1 MTVKGKGSDR
11 LDSPA
16 GRPTGK
22 SRSEEVVI
30 CDLFMSRTDPVSYFA
45 KNGCFFQIPALNL
58 RCHADV
64 TLDKNVTFWSPS
76 HN

>member
-30 CDLFMSRTDPVSYFA
+30 CDFFMSRTDPVSCFA
-45 KNGCFFQIPALNL
+45 RNICLFFQIPALHL

-64 TLDKNVTFWSPS
+64 TLDANVTFR
-76 HN
+76 